1 MKCWMTEEGNV
12 TYQKRDGD
20 DSMTREEL
28 YKMVEKRPLILD
40 GATGS
45 NLQKAGMPTGVCPE
59 LWIMEHEEVLI
70 ELQKAYVEAGADILY
85 APTFSGN
92 REKLNEYGLDGRTE
106 EINKTLV
113 SISKKAAGDRA
124 LVAGD
129 MTMTGVA
136 LEPVGTMPLE
146 TLIDIYKEQA
156 RYLYEAGVDLFVVET
171 MMSLAETRAAVIAIR
186 ETCDLPVM
194 ASMTFQEDGR
204 TLYGT
209 DPVTAVVVLQSI
221 GADVI
226 GVNCSTG
233 PEQMLPVVRKMKEYA
248 EVPIMV
254 KPNAGLPELV
264 DGETVY
270 PMDAEEFASWGP
282 AFVEAGAGLLGG
294 CCGTTPEHIRRLAE
308 TVNDLAVLPPDN
320 RHPAMLASERK
331 SQEILLD
338 GNFLIIGE
346 RINPTGKKKLQQE
359 LREGRLHMVEEMAE
373 QQEEMGAHILDI
385 NMGTNGID
393 EKEMMLKAIQKVTM
407 VSDLPLCIDTSYV
420 EVMEAALRAYPGRAL
435 VNSISMEKEK
445 IEKLLPLVK
454 KYGAMFILLPL
465 SDKGLPES
473 LEEKKTLIHQVLEQA
488 EACGISRS
496 RVIVDGLVTT
506 IGANKKAALETLET
520 IRYCK
525 EELGLCTTV
534 GLSNISFGL
543 PERAYVNGA
552 FAAMAIQNGLTMA
565 IANPSNALLM
575 GLSYA
580 SDLLQ
585 NKPQADIAYIEQ
597 VKRMEEKQAASA
609 GPAGTAGNTEPGKVG
624 YAGAAGS
631 NGVDTAGAGNPQGAQ
646 SRSTSTLQSQS
657 AGSDTAER
665 TPVFEAVLKGNVEE
679 IVDRVKVAL
688 AGGSSPKE
696 ILDGMLIP
704 AINEVGRLFDIQA
717 YFLPQLIASANAM
730 KEGIGYLEPLLQ
742 EDSDGEEKPV
752 IVIATVE
759 GDIHD
764 IGKNLVALMLKNY
777 GYQVYDLGKDV
788 PAEKIIAAAEEHDAS
803 IIALSALMTTTMMR
817 MKDTIRLRNKRN
829 LKAKVI
835 IGGAV
840 TTQSF
845 ADEIGADGYSKDAAE
860 AVKLVQSLLGE

>member
-1 MKCWMTEEGNV
+1 
-12 TYQKRDGD
+12 
-20 DSMTREEL
+20 MTREEL
-28 YKMVEKRPLILD
+28 YKRIEERPLILD

-59 LWIMEHEEVLI
+59 LWIMEHEEALI
-70 ELQKAYVEAGADILY
+70 RLQEKYVEAGTDILY

-92 REKLNEYGLDGRTE
+92 REKLKEYGLSDRTE
-106 EINKTLV
+106 EINKRLV
-113 SISKKAAGDRA
+113 AISKKAAKDRA

-136 LEPVGTMPLE
+136 LEPVGPMKLE
-146 TLIDIYKEQA
+146 ELIDIYKEQA
-156 RYLYEAGVDLFVVET
+156 RCLFEAGVDLFVVET

-186 ETCDLPVM
+186 EVCDLPVM

-248 EVPIMV
+248 DVPLLV

-264 DGETVY
+264 EGETIY
-270 PMDAEEFASWGP
+270 PMSAEEFASFGP

-294 CCGTTPEHIRRLAE
+294 CCGTTPEHIAQLAGRVRGLA
-308 TVNDLAVLPPDN
+308 TVPPEN
-320 RHPAMLASERK
+320 RHPIMLASERK
-331 SQEILLD
+331 SQEILPD
-338 GNFLIIGE
+338 GPFLIIGE
-346 RINPTGKKKLQQE
+346 RINPTGKKRLQQE
-359 LREGRLHMVEEMAE
+359 LREGRLDLVEEMAE
-373 QQEEMGAHILDI
+373 EQEELGAHILDI

-393 EKEMMLKAIQKVTM
+393 EKEMMLKAIQKVSM

-435 VNSISMEKEK
+435 VNSVSMEKEK
-445 IEKLLPLVK
+445 VEKLLPLVR

-465 SDKGLPES
+465 SDKGLPKS
-473 LEEKKTLIHQVLEQA
+473 LEEKKELIHQLLA
-488 EACGISRS
+488 RAAACGIGKNRI
-496 RVIVDGLVTT
+496 IVDGLVTT
-506 IGANKKAALETLET
+506 VGANKQAALETLET

-525 EELGLCTTV
+525 EELGLCTAV

-543 PERAYVNGA
+543 PERSYVNGA

-565 IANPSNALLM
+565 IANPSNDLLM
-575 GLSYA
+575 GLA
-580 SDLLQ
+580 CAADLLKD
-585 NKPQADIAYIEQ
+585 KPQADETYITRVQQIKERQTFAAHIPGNVPAGAGTTEQ
-597 VKRMEEKQAASA
+597 QTAAGTGRQQAASEA
-609 GPAGTAGNTEPGKVG
+609 SSGTPDS
-624 YAGAAGS
+624 GAKMAAS
-631 NGVDTAGAGNPQGAQ
+631 AQ
-646 SRSTSTLQSQS
+646 
-657 AGSDTAER
+657 
-665 TPVFEAVLKGNVEE
+665 TPVFEAVLKGRKNGIVE
-679 IVDRVKVAL
+679 KVQEEL
-688 AGGSSPKE
+688 ARGTAAKD
-696 ILDGMLIP
+696 ILDGQLIP
-704 AINEVGRLFDIQA
+704 AINEVGRLFDVQA

-730 KEGIGYLEPLLQ
+730 KEAIGYLEPLLQ
-742 EDSDGEEKPV
+742 EGGDTDEKPV

-788 PAEKIIAAAEEHDAS
+788 PAEKIIAAAEEYGAS

-817 MKDTIRLRNKRN
+817 MKDTIRLRNEKKMDVR
-829 LKAKVI
+829 VI

-860 AVKLVQSLLGE
+860 AVKLVQSLLDA

>member
-1 MKCWMTEEGNV
+1 
-12 TYQKRDGD
+12 
-20 DSMTREEL
+20 MTREEL
-28 YKMVEKRPLILD
+28 YKRIEERPLILD

-59 LWIMEHEEVLI
+59 LWIMEHEEALI
-70 ELQKAYVEAGADILY
+70 RLQEEYVEAGTDILY

-92 REKLNEYGLDGRTE
+92 REKLKEYGLSDRTE
-106 EINKTLV
+106 EINKRLV
-113 SISKKAAGDRA
+113 AISKKAAKDRA

-136 LEPVGTMPLE
+136 LEPVGPMKLE
-146 TLIDIYKEQA
+146 ELIDIYKEQA
-156 RYLYEAGVDLFVVET
+156 RCLFEAGVDLFVVET
-171 MMSLAETRAAVIAIR
+171 MMSLAETRAAVIAIK
-186 ETCDLPVM
+186 EVCDLPVI

-248 EVPIMV
+248 DVPLLV

-264 DGETVY
+264 EGETIY
-270 PMDAEEFASWGP
+270 PMSAEEFASFGP

-294 CCGTTPEHIRRLAE
+294 CCGTTPEHIAQLAGR
-308 TVNDLAVLPPDN
+308 VRGLATAPPEN
-320 RHPAMLASERK
+320 RHPIMLASERK
-331 SQEILLD
+331 SQEILPD
-338 GNFLIIGE
+338 GPFLVIGE
-346 RINPTGKKKLQQE
+346 RINPTGKKRLQQE
-359 LREGRLHMVEEMAE
+359 LREGRLDLVEEMAE
-373 QQEEMGAHILDI
+373 EQEELGAHILDI

-393 EKEMMLKAIQKVTM
+393 EKEMMLKAIQKVSM

-435 VNSISMEKEK
+435 VNSVSMEKEK
-445 IEKLLPLVK
+445 VEKLLPLVR

-465 SDKGLPES
+465 SDKGLPKS
-473 LEEKKTLIHQVLEQA
+473 LEEKKELIHQLLA
-488 EACGISRS
+488 RAAACGIGKNRI
-496 RVIVDGLVTT
+496 IVDGLVTT
-506 IGANKKAALETLET
+506 VGANKQAALETLET

-525 EELGLCTTV
+525 EELGLCTAV

-543 PERAYVNGA
+543 PERSYVNGA

-565 IANPSNALLM
+565 IANPSNDLLM
-575 GLSYA
+575 GLA
-580 SDLLQ
+580 CAADLLKD
-585 NKPQADIAYIEQ
+585 KPQADETYITRVQQIKERQTFAAHIPGNVPAGAGATEQ
-597 VKRMEEKQAASA
+597 QTAAGTGRQQAASEA
-609 GPAGTAGNTEPGKVG
+609 SSGTPDS
-624 YAGAAGS
+624 GAKMAAS
-631 NGVDTAGAGNPQGAQ
+631 AQ
-646 SRSTSTLQSQS
+646 
-657 AGSDTAER
+657 
-665 TPVFEAVLKGNVEE
+665 TPVFEAVLKGRKNGIVE
-679 IVDRVKVAL
+679 KVQEEL
-688 AGGSSPKE
+688 ARGTAAKD
-696 ILDGMLIP
+696 ILDGQLIP
-704 AINEVGRLFDIQA
+704 AINEVGRLFDVQA

-730 KEGIGYLEPLLQ
+730 KEAIGYLEPLLQ
-742 EDSDGEEKPV
+742 EDGDTDEKPV

-788 PAEKIIAAAEEHDAS
+788 PAEKIIAAAEEYGAS

-817 MKDTIRLRNKRN
+817 MKDTIRLRNEKKMDVR
-829 LKAKVI
+829 VI

-860 AVKLVQSLLGE
+860 AVKLVQSLLDA

>member
-1 MKCWMTEEGNV
+1 
-12 TYQKRDGD
+12 
-20 DSMTREEL
+20 MTREEL
-28 YKMVEKRPLILD
+28 YKRIEERPLILD

-59 LWIMEHEEVLI
+59 LWIMEHEEALI
-70 ELQKAYVEAGADILY
+70 RLQKEYVEAGTDILY

-92 REKLNEYGLDGRTE
+92 REKLKEYGLSDRTE
-106 EINKTLV
+106 EINKRLV
-113 SISKKAAGDRA
+113 AISKKAAKDRA

-136 LEPVGTMPLE
+136 LEPVGPMKLE
-146 TLIDIYKEQA
+146 ELIDIYKEQA
-156 RYLYEAGVDLFVVET
+156 RCLFEAGVDLFVVET
-171 MMSLAETRAAVIAIR
+171 MMSLAETRAAVIAIK
-186 ETCDLPVM
+186 EVCDLPVI

-248 EVPIMV
+248 DVPLLV

-264 DGETVY
+264 EGETIY
-270 PMDAEEFASWGP
+270 PMSAEEFASFGP

-294 CCGTTPEHIRRLAE
+294 CCGTTPEHIAQLAGRVRGLA
-308 TVNDLAVLPPDN
+308 TVPPEN
-320 RHPAMLASERK
+320 RHPIMLASERK
-331 SQEILLD
+331 SQEILPD
-338 GNFLIIGE
+338 GPFLVIGE
-346 RINPTGKKKLQQE
+346 RINPTGKKRLQQE
-359 LREGRLHMVEEMAE
+359 LREGRLDLVEEMAE
-373 QQEEMGAHILDI
+373 EQEELGAHILDI

-393 EKEMMLKAIQKVTM
+393 EKEMMLKAIQKVSM

-435 VNSISMEKEK
+435 VNSVSMEKEK
-445 IEKLLPLVK
+445 VEKLLPLVR

-465 SDKGLPES
+465 SDKGLPKS
-473 LEEKKTLIHQVLEQA
+473 LEEKKELIHQLLA
-488 EACGISRS
+488 RAAACGIGKKRI
-496 RVIVDGLVTT
+496 IVDGLVTT
-506 IGANKKAALETLET
+506 VGANKQAALETLET

-525 EELGLCTTV
+525 EELGLCTAV

-543 PERAYVNGA
+543 PERSYVNGA

-565 IANPSNALLM
+565 IANPSNDLLM
-575 GLSYA
+575 GLA
-580 SDLLQ
+580 CAADLLKD
-585 NKPQADIAYIEQ
+585 KPQADETYITRVQQIKERQTFAAHTSGNVPAGAGATEQ
-597 VKRMEEKQAASA
+597 QTAAGTGRQQAASEA
-609 GPAGTAGNTEPGKVG
+609 SSGTLDS
-624 YAGAAGS
+624 GAK
-631 NGVDTAGAGNPQGAQ
+631 TAASAQ
-646 SRSTSTLQSQS
+646 
-657 AGSDTAER
+657 
-665 TPVFEAVLKGNVEE
+665 TPVFEAVLKGRKNGIVE
-679 IVDRVKVAL
+679 KVQEEL
-688 AGGSSPKE
+688 ARGTAAKD
-696 ILDGMLIP
+696 ILDGQLIP

-730 KEGIGYLEPLLQ
+730 KEAIGYLEPLLQ
-742 EDSDGEEKPV
+742 EGGDTDEKPV

-788 PAEKIIAAAEEHDAS
+788 PAEKIIAAAEEYGAS

-817 MKDTIRLRNKRN
+817 MKDTIRLRNEKKMDVR
-829 LKAKVI
+829 VI

-860 AVKLVQSLLGE
+860 AVKLVQSLLDA

>member
-1 MKCWMTEEGNV
+1 
-12 TYQKRDGD
+12 
-20 DSMTREEL
+20 MTREEL
-28 YKMVEKRPLILD
+28 YKRIEERPLILD

-59 LWIMEHEEVLI
+59 LWIMEHEEALI
-70 ELQKAYVEAGADILY
+70 RLQEKYVEAGTDILY

-92 REKLNEYGLDGRTE
+92 REKLKEYGLSDRTE
-106 EINKTLV
+106 EINKRLV
-113 SISKKAAGDRA
+113 AISKKAAKDRA

-136 LEPVGTMPLE
+136 LEPVGPMKLE
-146 TLIDIYKEQA
+146 ELIDIYKEQA
-156 RYLYEAGVDLFVVET
+156 RCLFEAGVDLFVVET

-186 ETCDLPVM
+186 EVCDLPVM

-248 EVPIMV
+248 DVPLLV

-264 DGETVY
+264 EGETIY
-270 PMDAEEFASWGP
+270 PMSAEEFASFGP

-294 CCGTTPEHIRRLAE
+294 CCGTTPEHIAQLAGRVRGLA
-308 TVNDLAVLPPDN
+308 TVPPEN
-320 RHPAMLASERK
+320 RHPIMLASERK
-331 SQEILLD
+331 SQEILPD
-338 GNFLIIGE
+338 GPFLIIGE
-346 RINPTGKKKLQQE
+346 RINPTGKKRLQQE
-359 LREGRLHMVEEMAE
+359 LREGRLDLVEEMAE
-373 QQEEMGAHILDI
+373 EQEELGAHILDI

-393 EKEMMLKAIQKVTM
+393 EKEMMLKAIQKVSM

-435 VNSISMEKEK
+435 VNSVSMEKEK
-445 IEKLLPLVK
+445 VEKLLPLVR

-465 SDKGLPES
+465 SDKGLPKS
-473 LEEKKTLIHQVLEQA
+473 LEEKKELIHQLLA
-488 EACGISRS
+488 RAAACGIGKNRI
-496 RVIVDGLVTT
+496 IVDGLVTT
-506 IGANKKAALETLET
+506 VGANKQAALETLET

-525 EELGLCTTV
+525 EELGLCTAV

-543 PERAYVNGA
+543 PERSYVNGA

-565 IANPSNALLM
+565 IANPSNDLLM
-575 GLSYA
+575 GLA
-580 SDLLQ
+580 CAADLLKD
-585 NKPQADIAYIEQ
+585 KPQADETYITRVQQIKERQTFAAHIPGNVPAGAGATEQ
-597 VKRMEEKQAASA
+597 QTAAGTGRRQAASEA
-609 GPAGTAGNTEPGKVG
+609 SSGTPDS
-624 YAGAAGS
+624 GAKMAAS
-631 NGVDTAGAGNPQGAQ
+631 AQ
-646 SRSTSTLQSQS
+646 
-657 AGSDTAER
+657 
-665 TPVFEAVLKGNVEE
+665 TPVFEAVLKGRKNGIVE
-679 IVDRVKVAL
+679 KVQEEL
-688 AGGSSPKE
+688 ARGTAAKD
-696 ILDGMLIP
+696 ILDGQLIP
-704 AINEVGRLFDIQA
+704 AINEVGRLFDVQA
-717 YFLPQLIASANAM
+717 YFLPQLIASANTM
-730 KEGIGYLEPLLQ
+730 KEAIGYLEPLLQ
-742 EDSDGEEKPV
+742 EGGDTDEKPV

-788 PAEKIIAAAEEHDAS
+788 PAEKIIAAAEEYGAS

-817 MKDTIRLRNKRN
+817 MKDTIRLRNEKKMDVR
-829 LKAKVI
+829 VI

-860 AVKLVQSLLGE
+860 AVKLVQSLLDA

>member
-1 MKCWMTEEGNV
+1 
-12 TYQKRDGD
+12 
-20 DSMTREEL
+20 MTREEL
-28 YKMVEKRPLILD
+28 YKRIEERPLILD

-59 LWIMEHEEVLI
+59 LWIMEHEEALI
-70 ELQKAYVEAGADILY
+70 RLQEEYVEAGTDILY

-92 REKLNEYGLDGRTE
+92 REKLKEYGLSDRTE
-106 EINKTLV
+106 EINKRLV
-113 SISKKAAGDRA
+113 AISKKAAKDRA

-136 LEPVGTMPLE
+136 LEPVGPMKLE
-146 TLIDIYKEQA
+146 ELIDIYKEQA
-156 RYLYEAGVDLFVVET
+156 RCLFEAGVDLFVVET
-171 MMSLAETRAAVIAIR
+171 MMSLAETRAAVIAIK
-186 ETCDLPVM
+186 EVCDLPVI

-248 EVPIMV
+248 DVPLLV

-264 DGETVY
+264 EGKTIY
-270 PMDAEEFASWGP
+270 PMSAEEFASFGP

-294 CCGTTPEHIRRLAE
+294 CCGTTPEHIAQLAGRVRGLA
-308 TVNDLAVLPPDN
+308 TVPPEN
-320 RHPAMLASERK
+320 RHPIMLASERK
-331 SQEILLD
+331 SQEILPD
-338 GNFLIIGE
+338 GPFLVIGE
-346 RINPTGKKKLQQE
+346 RINPTGKKRLQQE
-359 LREGRLHMVEEMAE
+359 LREGRLDLVEEMAE
-373 QQEEMGAHILDI
+373 EQEELGAHILDI

-393 EKEMMLKAIQKVTM
+393 EKEMMLKAIQKVSM

-435 VNSISMEKEK
+435 VNSVSMEKEK
-445 IEKLLPLVK
+445 VEKLLPLVR

-465 SDKGLPES
+465 SDKGLPKS
-473 LEEKKTLIHQVLEQA
+473 LEEKKKLIHQLLA
-488 EACGISRS
+488 RAAACGIGKKRI
-496 RVIVDGLVTT
+496 IVDGLVTT
-506 IGANKKAALETLET
+506 VGANKQAALETLET

-525 EELGLCTTV
+525 EELGLCTAV

-543 PERAYVNGA
+543 PERSYVNGA

-565 IANPSNALLM
+565 IANPSNDLLM
-575 GLSYA
+575 GLA
-580 SDLLQ
+580 CAADLLKD
-585 NKPQADIAYIEQ
+585 KPQADETYITRVQQIKERQTFAAHTSGNVPAGAGATEQ
-597 VKRMEEKQAASA
+597 QTAAGTGRQQAASEA
-609 GPAGTAGNTEPGKVG
+609 SSGTLDS
-624 YAGAAGS
+624 GAK
-631 NGVDTAGAGNPQGAQ
+631 TAASAQ
-646 SRSTSTLQSQS
+646 
-657 AGSDTAER
+657 
-665 TPVFEAVLKGNVEE
+665 TPVFEAVLKGRKNGIVE
-679 IVDRVKVAL
+679 KVQEEL
-688 AGGSSPKE
+688 ARGTAAKD
-696 ILDGMLIP
+696 ILDGQLIP
-704 AINEVGRLFDIQA
+704 AINEVGRLFDVQA

-730 KEGIGYLEPLLQ
+730 KEAIGYLEPLLQ
-742 EDSDGEEKPV
+742 EGGDTDEKPV

-788 PAEKIIAAAEEHDAS
+788 PAEKIIAAAEEYGAS

-817 MKDTIRLRNKRN
+817 MKDTIRLRNEKKMDVR
-829 LKAKVI
+829 VI

-845 ADEIGADGYSKDAAE
+845 ADEIGAEGYSKDAAE
-860 AVKLVQSLLGE
+860 AVKLVQSLLDA

>member
-1 MKCWMTEEGNV
+1 
-12 TYQKRDGD
+12 
-20 DSMTREEL
+20 MTREEL
-28 YKMVEKRPLILD
+28 YKRIEERPLILD

-59 LWIMEHEEVLI
+59 LWIMEHEEALI
-70 ELQKAYVEAGADILY
+70 RLQEEYVEAGTDILY

-92 REKLNEYGLDGRTE
+92 REKLKEYGLSDRTE
-106 EINKTLV
+106 EINKRLV
-113 SISKKAAGDRA
+113 AISKKAAKDRA

-136 LEPVGTMPLE
+136 LEPVGPMKLE
-146 TLIDIYKEQA
+146 ELIDIYKEQA
-156 RYLYEAGVDLFVVET
+156 RCLFEAGVDLFVVET

-186 ETCDLPVM
+186 EVCDLPVM

-248 EVPIMV
+248 DVPLLV

-264 DGETVY
+264 EGETIY
-270 PMDAEEFASWGP
+270 PMSAEEFASFGP

-294 CCGTTPEHIRRLAE
+294 CCGTTPEHIAQLAGRVRGLA
-308 TVNDLAVLPPDN
+308 TVPPEN
-320 RHPAMLASERK
+320 RHPIMLASERK
-331 SQEILLD
+331 SQEILPD
-338 GNFLIIGE
+338 GPFLIIGE
-346 RINPTGKKKLQQE
+346 RINPTGKKRLQQE
-359 LREGRLHMVEEMAE
+359 LREGRLDLVEEMAE
-373 QQEEMGAHILDI
+373 EQEELGAHILDI

-393 EKEMMLKAIQKVTM
+393 EKEMMLKAIQKVSM

-435 VNSISMEKEK
+435 VNSVSMEKEK
-445 IEKLLPLVK
+445 VEKLLPLVR

-465 SDKGLPES
+465 SDKGLPKS
-473 LEEKKTLIHQVLEQA
+473 PEEKKELIHQLLA
-488 EACGISRS
+488 RAAACGIGRN
-496 RVIVDGLVTT
+496 RIIVDGLVTT
-506 IGANKKAALETLET
+506 VGANKQAALETLET

-525 EELGLCTTV
+525 EELGLCTAV

-543 PERAYVNGA
+543 PERSYVNGA

-565 IANPSNALLM
+565 IANPSNDMLM
-575 GLSYA
+575 GLA
-580 SDLLQ
+580 CAADLLKD
-585 NKPQADIAYIEQ
+585 KPQADETYITRVQQIKERQ
-597 VKRMEEKQAASA
+597 TFAAHTS
-609 GPAGTAGNTEPGKVG
+609 GNVP
-624 YAGAAGS
+624 
-631 NGVDTAGAGNPQGAQ
+631 AGAGATEQQTAAGTGRQQASSEASSGTPDSGAKM
-646 SRSTSTLQSQS
+646 
-657 AGSDTAER
+657 AAPDR
-665 TPVFEAVLKGNVEE
+665 TPVFEAVLKGRKNVIVEKVQEE
-679 IVDRVKVAL
+679 L
-688 AGGSSPKE
+688 ARGTAAKD
-696 ILDGMLIP
+696 ILDGQLIP

-730 KEGIGYLEPLLQ
+730 KEAIGYLEPLLQ
-742 EDSDGEEKPV
+742 EGGDTDEKPV

-788 PAEKIIAAAEEHDAS
+788 PAEKIIAAAEEYGAS

-817 MKDTIRLRNKRN
+817 MKDTIRLRNEKKMDVR
-829 LKAKVI
+829 VI

-860 AVKLVQSLLGE
+860 AVKLVQSLLDA

>member
-1 MKCWMTEEGNV
+1 M
-12 TYQKRDGD
+12 
-20 DSMTREEL
+20 REEL
-28 YKMVEKRPLILD
+28 YKRIEERPLILD

-59 LWIMEHEEVLI
+59 LWIMEHEEALI
-70 ELQKAYVEAGADILY
+70 RLQEEYVEAGTDILY

-92 REKLNEYGLDGRTE
+92 REKLKEYGLSDRTE
-106 EINKTLV
+106 EINKRLV
-113 SISKKAAGDRA
+113 AISKKAAKDRA

-136 LEPVGTMPLE
+136 LEPVGPMKLE
-146 TLIDIYKEQA
+146 ELIDIYKEQA
-156 RYLYEAGVDLFVVET
+156 RCLFEAGVDLFVVET

-186 ETCDLPVM
+186 EVCDLPVM

-248 EVPIMV
+248 DVPLLV

-264 DGETVY
+264 EGETIY
-270 PMDAEEFASWGP
+270 PMSAEEFASFGP

-294 CCGTTPEHIRRLAE
+294 CCGTTPEHIAQLAGHVRGLA
-308 TVNDLAVLPPDN
+308 TVPPEN
-320 RHPAMLASERK
+320 RHPIMLASERK
-331 SQEILLD
+331 SQEILPD
-338 GNFLIIGE
+338 GPFLIIGE
-346 RINPTGKKKLQQE
+346 RINPTGKKRLQQE
-359 LREGRLHMVEEMAE
+359 LREGRLDLVEEMAE
-373 QQEEMGAHILDI
+373 EQEELGAHILDI

-393 EKEMMLKAIQKVTM
+393 EKEMMLKAIQKVSM

-435 VNSISMEKEK
+435 VNSVSMEKEK
-445 IEKLLPLVK
+445 VEKLLPLVR

-465 SDKGLPES
+465 SDKGLPKS
-473 LEEKKTLIHQVLEQA
+473 PEEKKELIHQLLA
-488 EACGISRS
+488 RAAACGIGKNRI
-496 RVIVDGLVTT
+496 IVDGLVTT
-506 IGANKKAALETLET
+506 VGANKQAALETLET

-525 EELGLCTTV
+525 EELGLCTAV

-543 PERAYVNGA
+543 PERSYVNGA

-565 IANPSNALLM
+565 IANPSNDLLM
-575 GLSYA
+575 GLA
-580 SDLLQ
+580 CAADLLKD
-585 NKPQADIAYIEQ
+585 KPQADETYITRVQQIKKRQTFAAHTPGNVPAGAGATEQ
-597 VKRMEEKQAASA
+597 QTAAGTGRQQAASEA
-609 GPAGTAGNTEPGKVG
+609 SSGTPDS
-624 YAGAAGS
+624 GAKMA
-631 NGVDTAGAGNPQGAQ
+631 AFAQ
-646 SRSTSTLQSQS
+646 
-657 AGSDTAER
+657 
-665 TPVFEAVLKGNVEE
+665 TPVFEAVLKGRKNGIVE
-679 IVDRVKVAL
+679 KVQEEL
-688 AGGSSPKE
+688 ARGTAAKD
-696 ILDGMLIP
+696 ILDGQLIP

-730 KEGIGYLEPLLQ
+730 KEAIGYLEPLLQ
-742 EDSDGEEKPV
+742 EGGDTDEKPV

-788 PAEKIIAAAEEHDAS
+788 PAEKIIAAAEEYGAS

-817 MKDTIRLRNKRN
+817 MKDTIRLRNEKKMDVR
-829 LKAKVI
+829 VI

-860 AVKLVQSLLGE
+860 AVKLVQSLLDA

>member
-1 MKCWMTEEGNV
+1 
-12 TYQKRDGD
+12 
-20 DSMTREEL
+20 MTREEL
-28 YKMVEKRPLILD
+28 YKRIEERPLILD

-59 LWIMEHEEVLI
+59 LWIMEHEEALI
-70 ELQKAYVEAGADILY
+70 RLQEEYVEAGTDILY

-92 REKLNEYGLDGRTE
+92 REKLKEYGLSDRTE
-106 EINKTLV
+106 EINKRLV
-113 SISKKAAGDRA
+113 AISKKAAKDRA

-136 LEPVGTMPLE
+136 LEPVGPMKLE
-146 TLIDIYKEQA
+146 ELIDIYKEQA
-156 RYLYEAGVDLFVVET
+156 RCLFEAGVDLFVVET

-186 ETCDLPVM
+186 EVCDLPVM

-248 EVPIMV
+248 DVPLLV

-264 DGETVY
+264 EGETIY
-270 PMDAEEFASWGP
+270 PMSAEEFASFGP

-294 CCGTTPEHIRRLAE
+294 CCGTTPEHIAQLAGRVRGLA
-308 TVNDLAVLPPDN
+308 TVPPEN
-320 RHPAMLASERK
+320 RHPIMLASERK
-331 SQEILLD
+331 SQEILPD
-338 GNFLIIGE
+338 GPFLIIGE
-346 RINPTGKKKLQQE
+346 RINPTGKKRLQQE
-359 LREGRLHMVEEMAE
+359 LREGRLDLVEEMAE
-373 QQEEMGAHILDI
+373 EQEELGAHILDI

-393 EKEMMLKAIQKVTM
+393 EKEMMLKAIQKVSM

-435 VNSISMEKEK
+435 VNSVSMEKEK
-445 IEKLLPLVK
+445 VEKLLPLVR

-465 SDKGLPES
+465 SDKGLPKS
-473 LEEKKTLIHQVLEQA
+473 LEEKKELIHQLLSRA
-488 EACGISRS
+488 EACGIGRN
-496 RVIVDGLVTT
+496 RIIVDGLVTT
-506 IGANKKAALETLET
+506 VGANKQAALETLET

-525 EELGLCTTV
+525 EELGLCTAV

-543 PERAYVNGA
+543 PERSYVNGA

-565 IANPSNALLM
+565 IANPSNDLLM
-575 GLSYA
+575 GLA
-580 SDLLQ
+580 CAADLLKD
-585 NKPQADIAYIEQ
+585 KPQADETYITRVQQIKERQTFAAHTSGNVPAGAGATEQ
-597 VKRMEEKQAASA
+597 QTAAGSGRQQAALEASSGTPDSGAKMAASA
-609 GPAGTAGNTEPGKVG
+609 
-624 YAGAAGS
+624 
-631 NGVDTAGAGNPQGAQ
+631 Q
-646 SRSTSTLQSQS
+646 
-657 AGSDTAER
+657 
-665 TPVFEAVLKGNVEE
+665 TPVFEAVLKGRKNGIVE
-679 IVDRVKVAL
+679 KVQEEL
-688 AGGSSPKE
+688 ARGTAAKD
-696 ILDGMLIP
+696 ILDGQLIP

-730 KEGIGYLEPLLQ
+730 KEAIGYLEPLLQ
-742 EDSDGEEKPV
+742 EGGDTDEKPV

-788 PAEKIIAAAEEHDAS
+788 PAEKIIAAAKEYGAS

-817 MKDTIRLRNKRN
+817 MKDTIRLRNEKKMDVR
-829 LKAKVI
+829 VI

-860 AVKLVQSLLGE
+860 AVKLVQSLLDA